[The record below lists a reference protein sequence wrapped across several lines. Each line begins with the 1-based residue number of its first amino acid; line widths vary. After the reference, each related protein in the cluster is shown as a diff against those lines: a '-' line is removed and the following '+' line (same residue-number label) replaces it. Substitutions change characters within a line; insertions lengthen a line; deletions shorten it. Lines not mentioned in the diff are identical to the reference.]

1 MNVFKIVNMYG
12 FFKNN
17 VPNPSVHA
25 NKKYGAINIL
35 LLGPFSYLMDWQT
48 QAHSPSNKKK
58 KKKIDSL
65 KILKLSKDK
74 VRLRLMQYSCTAH
87 SSTKEE

>member
-48 QAHSPSNKKK
+48 QAHSLSNKKQK
-58 KKKIDSL
+58 KKL
-65 KILKLSKDK
+65 TASKFWNSAKTNLD
-74 VRLRLMQYSCTAH
+74 
-87 SSTKEE
+87 

>member
-48 QAHSPSNKKK
+48 QAHSPSNKN
-58 KKKIDSL
+58 
-65 KILKLSKDK
+65 
-74 VRLRLMQYSCTAH
+74 
-87 SSTKEE
+87 